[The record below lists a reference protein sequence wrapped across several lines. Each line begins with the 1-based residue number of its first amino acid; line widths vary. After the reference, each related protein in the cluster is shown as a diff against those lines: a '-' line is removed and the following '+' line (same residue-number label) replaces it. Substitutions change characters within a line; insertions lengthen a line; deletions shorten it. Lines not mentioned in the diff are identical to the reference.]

1 MMAGYQGSSQPVWSS
16 GVWPITQ
23 SLCKHDQPMLS
34 GHDLTIRARLMDFA
48 CCGRGGR
55 HVIRLRLA
63 RHRYWMPSSNADVFN
78 WENARYSAF
87 RPLQCRRVAKH
98 RFSSLSYAW
107 ISPASSPAV
116 ILALTCCFFVGCMQ
130 LLSLQS
136 APTAFVLA
144 RPPSLLVASFVDM
157 PIHFLTTVPAK
168 SLWLV
173 LVAERFYLNFW
184 AQYVWWNSGYV

>member
-55 HVIRLRLA
+55 HVIRLRPA
-63 RHRYWMPSSNADVFN
+63 RHRYWMPSSNVDVFN
-78 WENARYSAF
+78 WENVCYSAF
-87 RPLQCRRVAKH
+87 RPLQCRRVAKR
-98 RFSSLSYAW
+98 RFSSLSCFLSHTRW

-116 ILALTCCFFVGCMQ
+116 ILALIDWGVLTLLTLQMPKKKLGPFLRVGR
-130 LLSLQS
+130 
-136 APTAFVLA
+136 PTL
-144 RPPSLLVASFVDM
+144 
-157 PIHFLTTVPAK
+157 
-168 SLWLV
+168 
-173 LVAERFYLNFW
+173 
-184 AQYVWWNSGYV
+184 